1 MLGEDIGLGRGAA
14 MKLLSQERAAYALGR
29 VRDVGGDAEYA
40 RLCRDLPVMLL
51 QNGLGQSL
59 AFLRSKDGNAHKA
72 LYADISGW
80 LIHERRIYAEGDL
93 IEAVMEGG
101 RDEYIAAQ
109 EEALEL
115 SGWLKRFADALII
128 GRDEL

>member
-1 MLGEDIGLGRGAA
+1 

-80 LIHERRIYAEGDL
+80 LIHERRIYGEGDL
-93 IEAVMEGG
+93 SEAVMEGG

>member
-1 MLGEDIGLGRGAA
+1 

-29 VRDVGGDAEYA
+29 VRDVRGDEAEYA
-40 RLCRDLPVMLL
+40 KLCRDLPVMLL

-80 LIHERRIYAEGDL
+80 LIHERRIYAGGDDL

-101 RDEYIAAQ
+101 RDEYMQAH

-128 GRDEL
+128 GRDER

>member
-1 MLGEDIGLGRGAA
+1 

-29 VRDVGGDAEYA
+29 VQAVGKDHDYA

-59 AFLRSKDGNAHKA
+59 AFLRSKNENAQGA

-80 LIHERRIYAEGDL
+80 LIRERRIYDGDDL

-101 RDEYIAAQ
+101 RNEYMAAQ

-115 SGWLKRFADALII
+115 SGWLKRFADATI
-128 GRDEL
+128 GKEDRP

>member
-1 MLGEDIGLGRGAA
+1 